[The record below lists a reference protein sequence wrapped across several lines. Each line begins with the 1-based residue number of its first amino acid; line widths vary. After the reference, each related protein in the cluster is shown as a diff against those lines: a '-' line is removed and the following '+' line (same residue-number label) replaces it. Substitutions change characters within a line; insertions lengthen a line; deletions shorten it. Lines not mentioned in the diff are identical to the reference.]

1 MLKASNKFCLFGGFF
16 SFPFKINFLSSLK
29 CSFIYLL
36 IWGIFT
42 SFFFFFLLDSYFFV
56 VVVVCFFVRFCL
68 FLVCSFL
75 SLWTPSERSGV
86 RLTTNGWS
94 SPWNADVQLIARLS
108 IGSYCCTETFTVSSS
123 ITSTSIIHTCLIIFI
138 WFNLLEETFEF
149 CFLYLYTFER
159 FSVLKK
165 T

>member
-1 MLKASNKFCLFGGFF
+1 MIYSNCFGFCVVFLFVLFF
-16 SFPFKINFLSSLK
+16 VITAQLFFFCPFLGYSSVSYK
-29 CSFIYLL
+29 HSFILL
-36 IWGIFT
+36 P
-42 SFFFFFLLDSYFFV
+42 FFFLLFV